1 MATTMG
7 GCARTCGMRTAR
19 NRRKEMHTSR
29 TEGRRGPSAG
39 KGEATCTTELLDALV
54 PQAAWH
60 NKHDSTKTVLELRV
74 RKQQEKIDMLERS
87 MEDLILCAIDGVRN
101 GEANGNQTRTE
112 EPSLAKPKNAST
124 GESNERLRERM
135 KKLEAENQS
144 LKRRDAMRT
153 EFVRRSRELLVLQL
167 KKSGQLLEEVHHR
180 ELYTFT
186 R

>member
-7 GCARTCGMRTAR
+7 GHARICGVRTAR
-19 NRRKEMHTSR
+19 NRGKEVHTRSR
-29 TEGRRGPSAG
+29 EGRRGPSAG

-60 NKHDSTKTVLELRV
+60 NKHDSTRTVLELRV
-74 RKQQEKIDMLERS
+74 RKQQEKIEMMEQS
-87 MEDLILCAIDGVRN
+87 MEDLLLCAIGGVQKT
-101 GEANGNQTRTE
+101 A
-112 EPSLAKPKNAST
+112 EPSSAKSKTTSR
-124 GESNERLRERM
+124 GESTERLRERM

-180 ELYTFT
+180 ELYTLT

>member
-7 GCARTCGMRTAR
+7 GYARICGMRTAR
-19 NRRKEMHTSR
+19 NRGQDVHTRS

-39 KGEATCTTELLDALV
+39 KGEATCTTEMLEALV

-60 NKHDSTKTVLELRV
+60 NKHDSTRTVLELRV
-74 RKQQEKIDMLERS
+74 RKQQEKIEMLEQS
-87 MEDLILCAIDGVRN
+87 MEDLLLCAIGGVQKT
-101 GEANGNQTRTE
+101 A
-112 EPSLAKPKNAST
+112 EPSSAKSKTTSR
-124 GESNERLRERM
+124 GESTERLRERT

-180 ELYTFT
+180 ELYTLT